1 MAGVLYMYTFM
12 VKNFIATPFF
22 NFVLSSL
29 LSEMAII
36 LDENESQKP
45 RLLLIIYLCCIH
57 SFIHSFIQQSFTEKL
72 LTTRLCLF
80 SGD

>member
-22 NFVLSSL
+22 SFVLSSL
-29 LSEMAII
+29 LNEMAII

-45 RLLLIIYLCCIH
+45 RLLLIIYPCCIH
-57 SFIHSFIQQSFTEKL
+57 SFIHSFFHSTKL
-72 LTTRLCLF
+72 Y
-80 SGD
+80 